1 VDLSG
6 QYVDGARSQR
16 CTKRD
21 QSTGDQRRR
30 RDATSRVAPWE
41 DDDRRHHRP
50 LITRVGTV
58 RGMCTVY
65 TETTLTA
72 RQAGTGGAEHGG
84 LAINRESRTTGCSGT
99 LVTRRE
105 SIICSVA
112 WNTLSLLCDQLF
124 GTRASPS
131 TIAEPGL
138 VTTLCICLCF
148 HVSSSSLAVA
158 LWTLTRTR
166 VSSAPSART
175 IIKKRKNNSASFSNE
190 WGNRDANN
198 GYLLDRASASTYL
211 IFLTPRR

>member
-30 RDATSRVAPWE
+30 RNAISRVAPWE
-41 DDDRRHHRP
+41 DDDRRHHGP

-99 LVTRRE
+99 LVTRRA
-105 SIICSVA
+105 SIICSDGSSSRG
-112 WNTLSLLCDQLF
+112 TLSLCC
-124 GTRASPS
+124 AIS
-131 TIAEPGL
+131 
-138 VTTLCICLCF
+138 C
-148 HVSSSSLAVA
+148 
-158 LWTLTRTR
+158 
-166 VSSAPSART
+166 SARG
-175 IIKKRKNNSASFSNE
+175 RHHRRSP
-190 WGNRDANN
+190 NRAW
-198 GYLLDRASASTYL
+198 LRRSVSASASTCPPPPWPL
-211 IFLTPRR
+211 LSGR